1 MCCSDS
7 YARRVPTPSRTLNR
21 DILRLAVPALGS
33 LVAEP
38 LFLIVDSALVG
49 HLGVTPLAGLGIAS
63 AVLQTIVGLM
73 VFLAY
78 ATTPAVAR
86 RFGAGDPTRAV
97 SVGIDGMWLA
107 LGIGAILALAGY
119 LTTPFLVGLFGA
131 SPEVARDAETYLG
144 ISMWG
149 LPAMLIVFA
158 ATGLLRGMQDTVTP
172 LWIAGLG
179 FGANALLNWLF
190 IYGFG
195 WGIGGSA
202 FGTVVAQ
209 WGMVAAYVV
218 VIGRLARTHS
228 ASVRPHREGVR
239 GSARSGGWLFLR
251 TLTLRAALLATVF
264 VATGLGTEE
273 LAGWQVAFTIFST
286 AAFAL
291 DALAIAAQALIGK
304 GLGAGDTGEV
314 QRTLGA
320 HRVVGRLVRGDRRR
334 GDRRAVG
341 CDRAAVHRG
350 CRARR
355 PHSAGADRARRGAA
369 GLRSG
374 VRARRGADRGG
385 GREVPRDRRSPEPR
399 ALRAR
404 AHRARGAERGRRG
417 RTRLARGRLLRGLHA
432 GAARDP
438 RLARPRRRLDDRRG
452 VGVQAQRRHHSYITT
467 AAAADA
473 LIERVEPYCVISTV
487 PDAAASASGERP
499 GPS

>member
-1 MCCSDS
+1 
-7 YARRVPTPSRTLNR
+7 VTTPQPTLNR

-49 HLGVTPLAGLGIAS
+49 HLGVVPLAGLGIAA

-86 RFGAGDPTRAV
+86 RFGAGDPTKAV
-97 SVGIDGMWLA
+97 SVGIDGIWLA
-107 LGIGAILALAGY
+107 LGLGAVLALVGY
-119 LTTPFLVGLFGA
+119 LATPFLVGLFGA
-131 SPEVARDAETYLG
+131 TPDVAEQAVIYLG

-172 LWIAGLG
+172 LWIAGFG
-179 FGANALLNWLF
+179 FAANALLNWLF

-195 WGIGGSA
+195 WGIAGSA

-218 VIGRLARTHS
+218 VIGRLARRHS
-228 ASVRPHREGVR
+228 ASVRPQREGVR

-251 TLTLRAALLATVF
+251 TVSLRVALLATVV
-264 VATGLGTEE
+264 VATGLGTDE

-304 GLGAGDTGEV
+304 GLGAGDQPFVRRVLGRTVAWGAWFGVIVGAVIALLSGLIGLVFTGDAAIAALV
-314 QRTLGA
+314 QPALLVLAVAQPVCGIVFVLDGVLIGA
-320 HRVVGRLVRGDRRR
+320 GDAKYLAIVGILNLVPFVPALVLV
-334 GDRRAVG
+334 AVL
-341 CDRAAVHRG
+341 H
-350 CRARR
+350 
-355 PHSAGADRARRGAA
+355 PTGAA
-369 GLRSG
+369 GLAWLAVTFFG
-374 VRARRGADRGG
+374 VYMLARLATLGWRVRGA
-385 GREVPRDRRSPEPR
+385 
-399 ALRAR
+399 AWM
-404 AHRARGAERGRRG
+404 
-417 RTRLARGRLLRGLHA
+417 TA
-432 GAARDP
+432 GA
-438 RLARPRRRLDDRRG
+438 
-452 VGVQAQRRHHSYITT
+452 
-467 AAAADA
+467 
-473 LIERVEPYCVISTV
+473 
-487 PDAAASASGERP
+487 
-499 GPS
+499 